1 MCMSDVMSHPRSRR
15 FMRLGMGC
23 LILGLVPQAFGIT
36 FGVSPSWM
44 HAISG
49 FFLGVS
55 IVANIAALRICNR
68 ARRHPQP

>member
-23 LILGLVPQAFGIT
+23 LILGLVLQALGLT
-36 FGVSPSWM
+36 LGLSYGWM
-44 HAISG
+44 HAVSG

-68 ARRHPQP
+68 ARRYPQP